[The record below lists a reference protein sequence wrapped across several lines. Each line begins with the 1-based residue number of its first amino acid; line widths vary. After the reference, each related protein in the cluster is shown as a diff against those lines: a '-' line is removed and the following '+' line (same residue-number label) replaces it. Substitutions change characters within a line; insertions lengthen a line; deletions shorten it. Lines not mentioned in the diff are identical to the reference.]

1 MMNTPFVIEGK
12 SILVTGAASGIGRAT
27 ALLCAQMGAT
37 VVVTDLNAESL
48 ETTFKSLE
56 GDGHQMVVANLTKE
70 DDLQKLIDSLPK
82 LDGVVCNAGIIK
94 TILAQFAEKAD
105 INRIFNINTIAPIFL
120 TKLLLENKKIKKE
133 ASIVYTSSMG
143 GVFNGA
149 IGNGLYG
156 ASKAALVGYV
166 KSLALELAPRGI
178 RVNTVNPGIT
188 ETNIYNNSSIT
199 PEQLENE
206 KSHYPLKRFGKP
218 EEIANAI
225 VFLLSDATK
234 WMTGTNLLIDGGFS
248 LQ

>member
-27 ALLCAQMGAT
+27 AMLCAQMGAN
-37 VVVTDLNAESL
+37 VVITDLNVESL
-48 ETTFKSLE
+48 EATFDNLE
-56 GDGHQMVVANLTKE
+56 GNGHQMVVANLTQEE
-70 DDLQKLIDSLPK
+70 DLLKLIDALPK

-94 TILAQFAEKAD
+94 TILAQFAEKKD
-105 INRIFNINTIAPIFL
+105 IERVFNINTIAPIFL

-206 KSHYPLKRFGKP
+206 KAHYPLKRFGKP

-234 WMTGTNLLIDGGFS
+234 WITGTNLLIDGGFS

>member
-1 MMNTPFVIEGK
+1 MESPFVVESK

-27 ALLCAQMGAT
+27 ALLCAKMGAQIT
-37 VVVTDLNAESL
+37 ITDLNEEQLKATFESL
-48 ETTFKSLE
+48 EGE
-56 GDGHQMVVANLTKE
+56 GHQMVVANLTQE
-70 DDLQKLIDSLPK
+70 DDLQSLIEKIPK

-105 INRIFNINTIAPIFL
+105 IERILNINTIAPIYL

-133 ASIVYTSSMG
+133 ASIVYTSSTG
-143 GVFNGA
+143 GVYNGA

-188 ETNIYNNSSIT
+188 ETNIYNNTSIT
-199 PEQLENE
+199 PEQLDQE
-206 KSHYPLKRFGKP
+206 KAHYPLRRFGKP

-234 WMTGTNLLIDGGFS
+234 WMTGSSLLIDGGCS
-248 LQ
+248 LV